1 MEQCSICLGS
11 LDDGGVVPAPPK
23 KRERPT
29 KGKAGGAPP
38 KKAKS
43 RGKRVEGAWQKVN
56 GKWANTHIFP
66 GREFDDL
73 DAYRAAKKQRAT
85 RKKEN
90 NARNG
95 IHR

>member
-1 MEQCSICLGS
+1 M
-11 LDDGGVVPAPPK
+11 
-23 KRERPT
+23 
-29 KGKAGGAPP
+29 
-38 KKAKS
+38 
-43 RGKRVEGAWQKVN
+43 N

-85 RKKEN
+85 RKEEH